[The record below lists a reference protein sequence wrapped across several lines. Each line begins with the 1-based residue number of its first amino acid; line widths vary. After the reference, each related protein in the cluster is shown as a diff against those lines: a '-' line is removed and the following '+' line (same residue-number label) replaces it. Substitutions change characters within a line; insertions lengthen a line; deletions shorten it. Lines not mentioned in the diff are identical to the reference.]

1 MEKPAPWIMTALT
14 GEFTMPQRVQYSD
27 SIEPLVQFIEDTP
40 PGEILDLTLNKLRAG
55 IRTQTMLTAS
65 ALAVTR
71 STEMPPGHH
80 GGPLH
85 PLAGLYAVSKLV
97 DRLEGEKRFVPVL
110 QHVALTNKHIHHPA
124 MGPYQLLEFA
134 PEDAGGAEATK
145 AAFLAAVNRGEWNK
159 ADHLF
164 QWLWQNVPPIEAFDL
179 LMSVAIPK
187 NFHDD
192 HYFMFPGTMWRAFDK
207 GVLDKADLPV
217 LMRPVVRFVTRSP
230 VAPNNP
236 MPSPLPQ
243 IEALIEEH
251 QLLKRILRQRS
262 GEDETAA
269 IGELG
274 EALGAVNVFAD
285 IPVMIAKAL
294 AEGLSLEGAGE
305 ALSIGAASLFLR
317 SLGGNPM
324 DVHLH
329 TSVNLRRYLLR
340 LDGLSLRNKL
350 MLLLT
355 WQSGPEI
362 RSTQTRMEPAPQPDM
377 AAVAALPPRTQ
388 EELLD
393 AITHSIYNQPL
404 TDWSKVTNLGL
415 MRAVP
420 EVKETVNLAT
430 QYMKSGYDPEAFIAR
445 LAEIVC
451 HDNFTEM
458 HAFKHHQSIV
468 EEFHATHEPWRWM
481 HLVCGAQAAAISFG
495 KNMTIYEEYLELLHA
510 A

>member
-1 MEKPAPWIMTALT
+1 
-14 GEFTMPQRVQYSD
+14 
-27 SIEPLVQFIEDTP
+27 
-40 PGEILDLTLNKLRAG
+40 
-55 IRTQTMLTAS
+55 
-65 ALAVTR
+65 
-71 STEMPPGHH
+71 
-80 GGPLH
+80 
-85 PLAGLYAVSKLV
+85 
-97 DRLEGEKRFVPVL
+97 
-110 QHVALTNKHIHHPA
+110 
-124 MGPYQLLEFA
+124 
-134 PEDAGGAEATK
+134 
-145 AAFLAAVNRGEWNK
+145 
-159 ADHLF
+159 
-164 QWLWQNVPPIEAFDL
+164 
-179 LMSVAIPK
+179 
-187 NFHDD
+187 
-192 HYFMFPGTMWRAFDK
+192 
-207 GVLDKADLPV
+207 
-217 LMRPVVRFVTRSP
+217 
-230 VAPNNP
+230 
-236 MPSPLPQ
+236 
-243 IEALIEEH
+243 
-251 QLLKRILRQRS
+251 LKRILRQRS

-285 IPVMIAKAL
+285 IPVMIATAL

-393 AITHSIYNQPL
+393 AITHSIYNQPP

-468 EEFHATHEPWRWM
+468 EEFHATHKPWCWM